1 MTPRRAQLVGA
12 LVALAL
18 FIACARAVIHLPGYG
33 ESRGPYEQ
41 RRAIEAVRAR
51 HATNLDAFV
60 NFDIRGFDT
69 LGEEFIFLVS
79 VAGFALLLRERRAET
94 EDDERAATPP
104 RNPGS
109 PDPVIRAASLV
120 FVPFAL
126 VFGLYVVAHGQ
137 LTPGGGFQG
146 GVALATGALGI
157 FLGAGFERY
166 RRTVP
171 KDAVEAFEM
180 LGAFGYIATGAAG
193 LLGGGVFLRNLLPL
207 GQTGSLFSGGTIDL
221 LNYAVGMAVA
231 GGFIVVF
238 IEFLKETLAPK
249 GERRT

>member
-1 MTPRRAQLVGA
+1 MRQQRTTWIAA
-12 LVALAL
+12 IVALAL
-18 FIACARAVIHLPGYG
+18 FFAFARAALHLPGYG
-33 ESRGPYEQ
+33 ESRGSYEQ
-41 RRAIEAVRAR
+41 RRAIEAVRER

-60 NFDIRGFDT
+60 NFDLRGFDT

-79 VAGFALLLRERRAET
+79 VGGFALLLRERRREF
-94 EDDERAATPP
+94 EDRERDPAPP
-104 RNPGS
+104 REPGEI
-109 PDPVIRAASLV
+109 DPVVRVASLA

-126 VFGLYVVAHGQ
+126 VFGLYVVVHGQ

-180 LGAFGYIATGAAG
+180 IGAFGYIAIGAAG
-193 LLGGGVFLRNLLPL
+193 LLGGGVFMRNFLPF
-207 GQTGSLFSGGTIDL
+207 GETASLFSGGTIDA

-249 GERRT
+249 DEGAA

>member
-1 MTPRRAQLVGA
+1 VTRRSSA
-12 LVALAL
+12 LVAALVGIALA
-18 FIACARAVIHLPGYG
+18 FAIGRAVVRLPGYG

-41 RRAIEAVRAR
+41 RRAIESVRAR

-60 NFDIRGFDT
+60 NFDLRGFDT

-79 VAGFALLLRERRAET
+79 VGGFALLLRERR
-94 EDDERAATPP
+94 DEIVGRERDASAP
-104 RNPGS
+104 REPGEI
-109 PDPVIRAASLV
+109 DPVVRVASLV

-126 VFGLYVVAHGQ
+126 VFGLYVVMHGQ

-146 GVALATGALGI
+146 GVALATGALAI
-157 FLGAGFERY
+157 FLGAGFDGY

-171 KDAVEAFEM
+171 KDAVEGFEM
-180 LGAFGYIATGAAG
+180 LGAFGYIAIGAAG
-193 LLGGGVFLRNLLPL
+193 LFAGGVFLRNFMPI
-207 GQTGSLFSGGTIDL
+207 GETGSLFSGGTIDA

-238 IEFLKETLAPK
+238 IEFLKETLATKDEPK
-249 GERRT
+249 

>member
-1 MTPRRAQLVGA
+1 MTTRRPPY
-12 LVALAL
+12 VALLAAFAL
-18 FIACARAVIHLPGYG
+18 FLVCARAVAHLPGYG
-33 ESRGPYEQ
+33 QSRGPYEQ
-41 RRAIEAVRAR
+41 RRAIEAVRER

-60 NFDIRGFDT
+60 NFDLRGFDT

-79 VAGFALLLRERRAET
+79 VAGFALLLRERRGET
-94 EDDERAATPP
+94 EDRERKATPP
-104 RNPGS
+104 RDPGTT
-109 PDPVIRAASLV
+109 DPVIRVASLA

-126 VFGLYVVAHGQ
+126 VFGLYTVVHGQ
-137 LTPGGGFQG
+137 LSPGGGFQG

-157 FLGAGFERY
+157 FLGAGFDRY

-180 LGAFGYIATGAAG
+180 LGAFGYIAIGAAG
-193 LLGGGVFLRNLLPL
+193 LLGGGAFLRNLLPL
-207 GQTGSLFSGGTIDL
+207 GETGSLFSGGTIDL
-221 LNYAVGMAVA
+221 LNYAVGIAVA

-249 GERRT
+249 NEPSQ

>member
-1 MTPRRAQLVGA
+1 MKPRRPPYAA
-12 LVALAL
+12 MLVALAL
-18 FIACARAVIHLPGYG
+18 ALVCGRAVVHLPGYG

-41 RRAIEAVRAR
+41 RRAIESVRTR

-60 NFDIRGFDT
+60 NFDFRGFDT

-79 VAGFALLLRERRAET
+79 VAGFALLLQERRGET
-94 EDDERAATPP
+94 TGDERAASPP
-104 RNPGS
+104 RKPG
-109 PDPVIRAASLV
+109 PTDPVIRVASVV

-126 VFGLYVVAHGQ
+126 AFGLYVVAHGQ

-157 FLGAGFERY
+157 FLAAGFERY
-166 RRTVP
+166 ERTVP
-171 KDAVEAFEM
+171 KSAVEAFEM
-180 LGAFGYIATGAAG
+180 LGAFGYIAIGAAG
-193 LLGGGVFLRNLLPL
+193 LVGGGVFLRNLLPY
-207 GQTGSLFSGGTIDL
+207 GETGSLFSGGTIDL

-238 IEFLKETLAPK
+238 IEFLKETLAPR
-249 GERRT
+249 GDAS